1 MALLHRRETDVP
13 QPSLWS
19 RFDWQRFLVGWAGL
33 FHAAVAF
40 TLAGAPYW
48 QILNAGTAP
57 VFALASRYVWALLFA
72 VAAASAVSM
81 LLTNY
86 RPALQMLTWLTVFP
100 LGGTWLVAF
109 ALAVLQGHGSALSV
123 IVWPVI
129 YIPFALAAIRI
140 GLGRR

>member
-1 MALLHRRETDVP
+1 MTLLHRREAQS

-19 RFDWQRFLVGWAGL
+19 RFDWQRFLIFWCAV

-40 TLAGAPYW
+40 TLACAPYW

-57 VFALASRYVWALLFA
+57 VFALASRYLWALLFA
-72 VAAASAVSM
+72 VAAASAVAM

-86 RPALQMLTWLTVFP
+86 RPGLQMLTWLTVFP

-109 ALAVLQGHGSALSV
+109 TLAVLQGHGSALSV

>member
-19 RFDWQRFLVGWAGL
+19 RFDWQRFLILWAAV
-33 FHAAVAF
+33 FHAAVAV
-40 TLAGAPYW
+40 TLAAAPYW

-57 VFALASRYVWALLFA
+57 VFALASRYLWALLFA
-72 VAAASAVSM
+72 IAAASTVAM

-100 LGGTWLVAF
+100 LGGTWLAAF
-109 ALAVLQGHGSALSV
+109 TLAVLHGQGSALSV
-123 IVWPVI
+123 IVWPAL
-129 YIPFALAAIRI
+129 YGPFALAAIRI